1 MQATSTAQSE
11 KIIAVDKSEIGIYNQ
26 QGKLKNKKIIY
37 KLLDIMI
44 NFLEQLI
51 KQENVELI
59 FHAATYKHVNIL
71 EKNIFS
77 AVKNNIFA
85 TYNLCELSIKYSCE
99 MIFISTDKAANPT
112 SVLGYT
118 KRTAE
123 KVCKYF
129 NSLNLSKKKIKL

>member
-37 KLLDIMI
+37 KLLDI
-44 NFLEQLI
+44 NDKFFLEQLI

-59 FHAATYKHVNIL
+59 FHAAAYKHVNIL

-77 AVKNNIFA
+77 VVAQYIA
-85 TYNLCELSIKYSCE
+85 TYNLCELSIKYSW
-99 MIFISTDKAANPT
+99 K
-112 SVLGYT
+112 
-118 KRTAE
+118 
-123 KVCKYF
+123 
-129 NSLNLSKKKIKL
+129 

>member
-1 MQATSTAQSE
+1 
-11 KIIAVDKSEIGIYNQ
+11 
-26 QGKLKNKKIIY
+26 
-37 KLLDIMI
+37 MI

-71 EKNIFS
+71 EKNFS

-99 MIFISTDKAANPT
+99 MILFQLIKQQIQPRYSITQKEQ
-112 SVLGYT
+112 L
-118 KRTAE
+118 
-123 KVCKYF
+123 
-129 NSLNLSKKKIKL
+129 KKCVNILIL